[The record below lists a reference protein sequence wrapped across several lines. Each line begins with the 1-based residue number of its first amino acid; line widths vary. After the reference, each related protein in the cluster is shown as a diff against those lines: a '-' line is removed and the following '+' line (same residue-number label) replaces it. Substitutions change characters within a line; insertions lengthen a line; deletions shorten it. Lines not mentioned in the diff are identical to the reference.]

1 MLTTISVT
9 KFNNIVKDIFN
20 NEEFL
25 HSVNV
30 VGEVFGISRAKNA
43 VYFSLKDEESTLP
56 CVCFNS
62 AVFGDVKEGDMVVL
76 SGGPNFY
83 TKSGRFNYITY
94 RIEKAGQGI
103 LYQKFVELKNK
114 LEKEGLFDI
123 AHKKPLPKSIKR
135 IGVVTSKE
143 GAVLQDIKN
152 VAWRRNPAVEIVL
165 YPTKVQGN
173 DAEKEIVEGI
183 NFFSTYDKVDVVVVA
198 RGGGSMEDLSA
209 YNTEVVARATYNC
222 LKPIVSAVGHETD
235 FTIIDFVSDLRAPT
249 PSAAAEI
256 LTQDTEKERSS
267 FRFLVKKLS
276 REMMSLYS
284 DRVEDFL
291 DNMRYLTNKI
301 EDYVFERYDVLKEIC
316 EKISYQLEKQTD
328 FEKHRLELLSLTLQ
342 KLDPL
347 AILRRGYA
355 KVEQNGKSVE
365 SVLEISEKES
375 LSVNFFDGEVEA
387 KVLKKNFK
395 ENL

>member
-1 MLTTISVT
+1 M
-9 KFNNIVKDIFN
+9 
-20 NEEFL
+20 
-25 HSVNV
+25 
-30 VGEVFGISRAKNA
+30 
-43 VYFSLKDEESTLP
+43 
-56 CVCFNS
+56 
-62 AVFGDVKEGDMVVL
+62 
-76 SGGPNFY
+76 
-83 TKSGRFNYITY
+83 
-94 RIEKAGQGI
+94 
-103 LYQKFVELKNK
+103 
-114 LEKEGLFDI
+114 EKEGLFDI

-152 VAWRRNPAVEIVL
+152 VTWRRNPAVEIVL

-183 NFFSTYDKVDVVVVA
+183 NFFSAYDKVDVVVVA

-249 PSAAAEI
+249 PSAAAEL

-267 FRFLVKKLS
+267 FIFLVKKLN